1 MTDGEIYKVA
11 QTAYLSIRL
20 LRMLLKFGIIK
31 LTEEEDSISFFD
43 DIRKYPF
50 LVKGDGDFSLLL
62 NDTELQIV
70 KELIDEN
77 R

>member
-1 MTDGEIYKVA
+1 MTAEEIYKMM
-11 QTAYLSIRL
+11 QKAYLSMRL

-50 LVKGDGDFSLLL
+50 LVKGDNDFSLLL

>member
-1 MTDGEIYKVA
+1 MKVEEIYKMM
-11 QTAYLSIRL
+11 QKAYLSMRM

-31 LTEEEDSISFFD
+31 LTEEDSISFFD

-50 LVKGDGDFSLLL
+50 LVKGESDFQLLL